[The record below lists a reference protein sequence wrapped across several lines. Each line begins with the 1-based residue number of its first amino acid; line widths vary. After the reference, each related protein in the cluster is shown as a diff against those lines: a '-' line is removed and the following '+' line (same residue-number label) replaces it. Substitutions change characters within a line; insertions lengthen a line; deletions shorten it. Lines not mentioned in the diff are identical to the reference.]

1 MPALHHFAAS
11 VLADDARPTLLTTD
25 PWPLTP
31 AFGHQDLVIL
41 FLLLR
46 QGIILFCRNN
56 AIKGEAP
63 HVVPVGAVL
72 AQVDL
77 AVLADIRQSH
87 GHTLLTATAE
97 NP

>member
-1 MPALHHFAAS
+1 MAGN
-11 VLADDARPTLLTTD
+11 ARPTSLTPD

-41 FLLLR
+41 FLLFR

-56 AIKGEAP
+56 AIQGEAP

-77 AVLADIRQSH
+77 TVLADIRQSP
-87 GHTLLTATAE
+87 GLPPME
-97 NP
+97 